1 MQVMVKNKK
10 KGMCSDIVILP
21 QDMQDPGYRYESS
34 KQGLATI
41 AQYVSA
47 PEWAQ
52 LAQGTNA
59 AIEKHHYQNK
69 CCVMTAF
76 KLTLGLCFC
85 PLVSLRGLPATR
97 EGEQRCG
104 RLARRA
110 AAGGAGFRAAVVQQ
124 DQARRWRD
132 AVHAA
137 GAARGRP
144 GAGRGAGGSGRARD
158 GADDARGKEH
168 AARVK
173 SKDVD
178 LKENRNRDVDS
189 TAVSGA

>member
-85 PLVSLRGLPATR
+85 PLVYVACQLPERVNNDVAGLPVA
-97 EGEQRCG
+97 
-104 RLARRA
+104 
-110 AAGGAGFRAAVVQQ
+110 QQ
-124 DQARRWRD
+124 L
-132 AVHAA
+132 
-137 GAARGRP
+137 AARGF
-144 GAGRGAGGSGRARD
+144 ALQWFNKTKLDAGGMQFTLPAQPVAAQAQ
-158 GADDARGKEH
+158 GAVPVVPGVPVTVQMTPVGKSMQRE
-168 AARVK
+168 
-173 SKDVD
+173 
-178 LKENRNRDVDS
+178 
-189 TAVSGA
+189 